1 VPSLS
6 TVAELTEVL
15 ERAGFVAA
23 AEEAG
28 ELIEAAHGDAP
39 ALDAMVTRRLT
50 GEPLAWITGRA
61 DVCGQRLRV
70 DPGVY
75 VPRWQTEL
83 VAARAAARLPAGGV
97 AVDLCTG
104 CGAVAATL
112 QAARPG
118 ARDVGTDLDPR
129 AVASARANGV
139 EAHEGDLFDPL
150 PPDLRRPGAVDV
162 VVGVVPYVPTA
173 ALPLLPHDTLTFET
187 PRSYDGGPDG
197 TTVLRRVVAGA
208 PDVLRRGGALV
219 LELGGDESDALG
231 PDLARHGFADLD
243 VLTDEDGD
251 VRGIEATWAGPGRT
265 VRTGV
270 PG

>member
-1 VPSLS
+1 VASFPTL
-6 TVAELTEVL
+6 AELTEVL

-28 ELIEAAHGDAP
+28 ELIEAAEGDAP
-39 ALDAMVTRRLT
+39 ALDAMVGRRLT
-50 GEPLAWITGRA
+50 GEPLAWITGWA
-61 DVCGQRLRV
+61 EVCGRRLRI

-83 VAARAAARLPAGGV
+83 VAARAAGRLPAGGV

-104 CGAVAATL
+104 CGAVATTL
-112 QAARPG
+112 LAARPA
-118 ARDVGTDLDPR
+118 ARVVGTDLDPR
-129 AVASARANGV
+129 AVACARANGV
-139 EAHEGDLFDPL
+139 DAREGDLFDPL
-150 PPDLRRPGAVDV
+150 PPDLRRPGAVDL
-162 VVGVVPYVPTA
+162 VVGIVPYVPTA

-219 LELGGDESDALG
+219 LELGGDEADALAD
-231 PDLARHGFADLD
+231 DLAAHGFADTA
-243 VLTDEDGD
+243 VLRDEDGD
-251 VRGIEATWAGPGRT
+251 VRGVEATWAGPGRT
-265 VRTGV
+265 DGTGV